1 MIELIRIDDRLA
13 HGQVMAVWAPALNI
27 DHLLVADDETA
38 GDAFARQVMQ
48 LAMPRGMT
56 LIVDTIA
63 GAGPRLAAAA
73 RDTHRWLVLLRD
85 VASAIRLRKAYPFD
99 ALNVGGIGMMPG
111 RRLVWRSIA
120 LSPEEAAALRA
131 LRAQGVDVYLQM
143 LPSDP
148 KKREW

>member
-1 MIELIRIDDRLA
+1 MIALIRVDDRLA
-13 HGQVMAVWAPALNI
+13 HGQVMAVWARALKI

-38 GDAFARQVMQ
+38 GDAFAQQVMQ
-48 LAMPRGMT
+48 LAMPRGIT
-56 LIVDTIA
+56 LLVHTIA

-73 RDTHRWLVLLRD
+73 HDSHRWLVLLRD
-85 VASAIRLRKAYPFD
+85 VASAIRLREAYAFD
-99 ALNVGGIGMMPG
+99 ALNVGGVGMMPG

-120 LSPEEAAALRA
+120 LSPEEAAALRD